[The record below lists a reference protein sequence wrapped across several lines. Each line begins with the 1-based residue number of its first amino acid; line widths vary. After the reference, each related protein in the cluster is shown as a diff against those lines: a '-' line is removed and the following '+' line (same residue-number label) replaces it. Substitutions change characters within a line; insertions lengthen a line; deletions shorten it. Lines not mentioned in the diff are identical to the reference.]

1 MSGLFD
7 DPTPPRRGGA
17 TAAARPQRSRALLA
31 TAAVLIFAFFL
42 LSAFT
47 GIWTDRLWFGSV
59 GYSDVFTKI
68 LGTRALLFAV
78 FGVLMGGV
86 VAANIIWA
94 FRARPTFRPLP
105 SEAGL
110 DRYRD
115 AVEPMRKWVVIA
127 VALVLAL
134 IAGGSASGQWR
145 SFLLWRHRKSFGTT
159 DPYFEKDVGF
169 FVFSLPWFHY
179 VVNFALMTIVLA
191 LIAAVIVHYLFG
203 GIRLQSRGD
212 KVAGAA
218 QVQFSVLL
226 GLFVLVKALDYWLDR
241 FDLTTDQ
248 GRRFTGINY
257 TAANAVLPA
266 KNILMFIAIICAV
279 LFFAN
284 VFRRTWLL
292 PSVGLGLLVLSAV
305 LLGALWPGIV
315 WQFQVRPSEPDKEEQ
330 FLAVNIDATREAF
343 NIADVEE
350 QQYDATVSVTEDQLR
365 ESADSLPGI
374 RLIDPARMSQAFEQL
389 QQVRGYYSVPSVLDV
404 DRYEIGGETRDMVL
418 GVRELDQAGLVE
430 DQRNWANEHTV
441 YTHGYGVIAAFG
453 NNRTAD
459 GGAPLSDEPP
469 WAEEDLPPKGEL
481 TELAAQQTGEEGYEP
496 RIYFGEKSP
505 TYSIVGKTDDGGNV
519 ELDIPEEAAGE
530 RGTTTYEGPGVE
542 IGGFF
547 NKLLY
552 AVKYGEPNIVLSSR
566 VNENSRILYERHPR
580 ERVEKIAPWLTVDG
594 DPYPAVVGDRV
605 LWILDGYTTTDRYP
619 NAERESFQEMI
630 NDALSPSTSYVTLPT
645 DQINYV
651 RNSVKA
657 TVDAYTGEVTLY
669 EWDADPMLEAWSEIF
684 PDVVESRDDIP
695 DDLMDHLRYPE
706 DMFKIQRHVLAQY
719 HIESPQDFYKG
730 TDRWEVPE
738 DPATP
743 ENKQPPYRLSVQM
756 PSGDTEG
763 GTGEPAPESP
773 VFSLTSVY
781 VPTNRSNLASFISVD
796 SEATSDDYGRIR
808 ILRLPDETQVQGPSQ
823 IANTFAADERIQSRL
838 LPIKQNSEIRYG
850 NLLTLPVGGGLLYV
864 QPVYALRESGEGAYP
879 VLQFVLASFG
889 KDAGYGTSLTEALND
904 VLQSG
909 SITGP
914 DVSPGPDPEPGDG
927 GQGNGGEPS
936 GGPATPPDVLDL
948 LVQADEK
955 YAQAEAA
962 LEDNNPAKW
971 ARLMGEAEELVQQAL
986 AAAEDDATEAEPETE
1001 PETDPETE

>member
-1 MSGLFD
+1 VSGLFD

-59 GYSDVFTKI
+59 GYGEVFTKI
-68 LGTRALLFAV
+68 LGTRALLFVV
-78 FGVLMGGV
+78 FGVLMGGF
-86 VAANIIWA
+86 VAANIVWA

-127 VALVLAL
+127 VAVLLAL

-145 SFLLWRHRKSFGTT
+145 SFLLWRHRQDFGTK

-179 VVNFALMTIVLA
+179 VVNFALMTFVLA
-191 LIAAVIVHYLFG
+191 LIAAVVVHYLFG
-203 GIRLQSRGD
+203 GIRLQARGD

-257 TAANAVLPA
+257 TADNAVLPS

-284 VFRRTWLL
+284 VIRRTWLL

-315 WQFQVRPSEPDKEEQ
+315 WQFQVRPSEPDKEETY
-330 FLAVNIDATREAF
+330 LENNIEATREAF
-343 NIADVEE
+343 DIAEVEE
-350 QQYDATVSVTEDQLR
+350 QPYQATVSVTEDQLR

-374 RLIDPARMSQAFEQL
+374 RLIDPSRMSQAFEQL
-389 QQVRGYYSVPSVLDV
+389 QQVRGYYSVAEVLDV
-404 DRYEIGGETRDMVL
+404 DRYEIDGETRDMVL
-418 GVRELDQAGLVE
+418 GVRELDQAGLVD

-453 NNRTAD
+453 NNRTVE
-459 GGAPLSDEPP
+459 GEAPPSDEPP
-469 WAEEDLPPKGEL
+469 WAEEDLPPKGVLSEL
-481 TELAAQQTGEEGYEP
+481 GQQEGGDEGYQP
-496 RIYFGEKSP
+496 RIYYGEKSP
-505 TYSIVGKTDDGGNV
+505 TYSIVGKADDGGNV
-519 ELDIPEEAAGE
+519 ELDIPEEASGE
-530 RGTTTYEGPGVE
+530 RGTTTYDGPGVQ

-552 AVKYGEPNIVLSSR
+552 AIKYGEPNIVLSSR
-566 VNENSRILYERHPR
+566 VNENSQILYERHPR
-580 ERVEKIAPWLTVDG
+580 DRVEKIAPWLTVDG

-619 NAERESFQEMI
+619 NAERESFDEMI
-630 NDALSPSTSYVTLPT
+630 SDALSPTTSYVTLPT

-669 EWDADPMLEAWSEIF
+669 AWDEDPMLEAWSEIF
-684 PDVVESRDDIP
+684 PGVVKPKDTIP
-695 DDLMDHLRYPE
+695 DDLMQHLRYPE
-706 DMFKIQRHVLAQY
+706 DLFKIQRHVLAQY
-719 HIESPQDFYKG
+719 HITSPQDFYKG

-738 DPATP
+738 DPADP
-743 ENKQPPYRLSVQM
+743 ANKQPPYRLSVQM
-756 PSGDTEG
+756 PAEDAKDGAD
-763 GTGEPAPESP
+763 EPAPTSP
-773 VFSLTSVY
+773 VFSLTSVF
-781 VPTNRSNLASFISVD
+781 VPTSRSNLASFVAVD

-823 IANTFAADERIQSRL
+823 IANTFAADERIQRQL
-838 LPIKQNSEIRYG
+838 LPIEQNSQILYG

-864 QPVYALRESGEGAYP
+864 QPVYALREAGEGAYP

-904 VLQSG
+904 VLLSG

-914 DVSPGPDPEPGDG
+914 DVEPEPEPGGNGQGNPEPGPD
-927 GQGNGGEPS
+927 
-936 GGPATPPDVLDL
+936 GPATPPDVLDL

-962 LEDNNPAKW
+962 LEANNPAKW

-986 AAAEDDATEAEPETE
+986 AAAEENASEDGTATEPDTATEAE
-1001 PETDPETE
+1001 